1 MTKTTQWGGASLF
14 RGLLAAGLL
23 IAACGGAAPTKR
35 ATSRRDM
42 LWRSRPVRRC
52 HAVSETVGPSFAKIA
67 KGPHAT
73 PDSLRDFLRSTHSDV
88 SHPSAMPSPE
98 LTEQQIDD
106 IAAYIA
112 SLRPAK

>member
-1 MTKTTQWGGASLF
+1 MG
-14 RGLLAAGLL
+14 
-23 IAACGGAAPTKR
+23 
-35 ATSRRDM
+35 RRQSPSGPS
-42 LWRSRPVRRC
+42 RSRPADRGVRRRGTDQASDVQAGYALAIKACSPC

-98 LTEQQIDD
+98 HTEQQIDD